1 MKAYLL
7 DLGSKVD
14 FLNWKLD
21 AFQKVVNVTDDI
33 LEKIGDG
40 AGYVWQKI
48 ENKTE
53 AVWEKVQDHKNKTE
67 SLFGWMQHGWLLCR
81 KHWCD
86 A

>member
-1 MKAYLL
+1 ML

-21 AFQKVVNVTDDI
+21 AFQKVVNITDDI

-40 AGYVWQKI
+40 AGYVWEKI

-67 SLFGWMQHGWLLCR
+67 TLFG
-81 KHWCD
+81 
-86 A
+86 